1 MYMDNQGPDR
11 LCAMRRA
18 DQVFIVHQQTIDY
31 KMNYLNQ
38 VKTGPR
44 SAVGN
49 MSDCWSRVANSIPAQ
64 SHTFGDWSWNNF
76 YSHSLPFH
84 WFKKACCQLQTKVN
98 VDRLVK
104 LAQEKVWL
112 GELTVS
118 TSP

>member
-49 MSDCWSRVANSIPAQ
+49 MSDC
-64 SHTFGDWSWNNF
+64 
-76 YSHSLPFH
+76 
-84 WFKKACCQLQTKVN
+84 
-98 VDRLVK
+98 
-104 LAQEKVWL
+104 
-112 GELTVS
+112 
-118 TSP
+118 